1 MNKHNPNQTP
11 HLSLVLHTSP
21 PAVQVPRSDL
31 EARQYVAA
39 LAAVGFAR
47 TPAPLVAREPLDRS
61 LRTVYGWGEPGMV
74 GGLRAHDLIL
84 CPRPFARVVL
94 RGMVA
99 AVDGAPPPDGP
110 SRSSLAAL
118 LARIAS
124 LLIVTASESPAG
136 LDDKA
141 LQERLKTFDDIE
153 DATRR
158 ERAPYDREAL
168 RRQLAARPAP
178 PSLAEGEKGGA

>member
-1 MNKHNPNQTP
+1 MKDHSKTLVPSP
-11 HLSLVLHTSP
+11 ALVLHTGGKRL
-21 PAVQVPRSDL
+21 QTDI
-31 EARQYVAA
+31 EARMHLAA
-39 LAAVGFAR
+39 LARMGFER
-47 TPAPLVAREPLDRS
+47 CPASLVARPLDRS
-61 LRTVYGWGEPGMV
+61 LRTVYGFGEPGMV
-74 GGLRAHDLIL
+74 GGLRAHDLLL